1 MSIWA
6 EIKKAINSNL
16 NLPLNE
22 KIDRDIEENRIGLG
36 YMTSSEAKLN
46 GTRSNLKLSEV
57 RISTELNVAH
67 IVLFRGMLYILG
79 ACDSTSS
86 KLFLKCEPGGTPTSA
101 GNLPISLLRGTTFVY
116 HDELYIMKTTY
127 FYKYDG
133 TQWIKLTAGVSDF
146 TEGHSY
152 VYKDKVYVT
161 DHKRS
166 KVYVYNG
173 LSWTTINTTEP
184 LSSFFEKD
192 GKLYSLSVS
201 KTFYYLEEN
210 TTKFVVDTNF
220 SNDGI
225 EIDFGNNIGYIK
237 TAVGTT
243 GKIHLMFN
251 NASYVYDD
259 AHNKWISGS
268 PSPCQSMYSS
278 NYAVHEGVLYLTHA
292 AGGSYYCRKS
302 LNVILDIDYFL
313 PKNTNIV
320 MEDKEL
326 YTIVPINNCEVMD
339 DNTIRVLEDG
349 KITFRLIEAYQL
361 GRVLFK

>member
-16 NLPLNE
+16 SLPLNE

-36 YMTSSEAKLN
+36 YMTSSEAKLS
-46 GTRSNLKLSEV
+46 GTYSNRNLYEV
-57 RISTELNVAH
+57 RVTHTLSAAH

-79 ACDSTSS
+79 SCISSGS
-86 KLFLKCEPGGTPTSA
+86 KLFLKCEPGGATTSA
-101 GNLPISLLRGTTFVY
+101 GGLPISLLRGTTFVY
-116 HDELYIMKTTY
+116 HDELYIMKTTN

-133 TQWIKLTAGVSDF
+133 TSWTKLTAGVSNF
-146 TEGHSY
+146 SEGHSY

-161 DHKRS
+161 DHQKA
-166 KVYVYNG
+166 KVYVYDG
-173 LSWTTINTTEP
+173 SSWTTISTTEP

-192 GKLYSLSVS
+192 GKLYSLSAS

-210 TTKFVVDTNF
+210 TTKFVVDANF

-225 EIDFGNNIGYIK
+225 DYDFTDNIGYIK

-251 NASYVYDD
+251 NASYVYDV

-268 PSPCQSMYSS
+268 PSNGQSMYPSS
-278 NYAVHEGVLYLTHA
+278 YAVHEGVLYFTQSSDS
-292 AGGSYYCRKS
+292 SYYCRKS
-302 LNVILDIDYFL
+302 LNIMLDVDYFL

-326 YTIVPINNCEVMD
+326 NTIVPINNCEVMD
-339 DNTIRVLEDG
+339 YNTIRVLEDG
-349 KITFRLIEAYQL
+349 KITFRLIEAYSL